1 LVSVTTTMTRIAHA
15 SVLLDFDG
23 TRVLTDPW
31 FSDKPGYHPG
41 EARAYRSAADLPRL
55 DAVVVSHGHYDHFD
69 LAAMDA
75 YPDKSIPM
83 IVKRG
88 IGKRAFDAGWSQV
101 IEVDPWESTHVG
113 PVTIT
118 AAPARHK
125 VPEVTFVLQG
135 DQQTVFFGADTLRIP
150 ELDAIRTR
158 LGDVDLAL
166 LPINGLT
173 IRPLL
178 NQQVVMNAT
187 QAAEL
192 TAALGPRH
200 AVPIHYAFTAG
211 PLRERLLLK
220 LDGRTPVYVDAAADL
235 APDTHVHV
243 MEPGQPLTL

>member
-1 LVSVTTTMTRIAHA
+1 MTTTVTRIAHA

-23 TRVLTDPW
+23 IRVLTDPW

-41 EARAYRSAADLPRL
+41 EPRAYATAADLPAL
-55 DAVVVSHGHYDHFD
+55 DGIVVSHGHYDHFD
-69 LAAMDA
+69 LAAMDS

-83 IVKRG
+83 VVKRG
-88 IGKRAFDAGWSQV
+88 LGERAAAAGWSQV
-101 IEVDPWESTHVG
+101 VEVDPWQSTQIG
-113 PVTIT
+113 PVTVT

-125 VPEVTFVLQG
+125 VPEVTYVLQG
-135 DQQTVFFGADTLRIP
+135 DDRTVFFGADTLRIP
-150 ELDAIRTR
+150 ELDDVRTR
-158 LGDVDLAL
+158 FGEPDLAL

-192 TAALGPRH
+192 TAALAPNH

-235 APDTHVHV
+235 APDTRVHV
-243 MEPGQPLTL
+243 LDPGDPLTI